1 MKEYYVYIM
10 SNKTNST
17 LYIGV
22 TNDIIR
28 RAEEH
33 KNGVVDGFSNKYNTH
48 KLVYYEQTNDV
59 DSAIAREKQLKGWIR
74 AKKEKLINAKNPEW
88 KDLSEEFM

>member
-10 SNKTNST
+10 ANKTNST

-28 RAEEH
+28 RVEEH

-74 AKKEKLINAKNPEW
+74 AKKEKLIYAKNPEW
-88 KDLSEEFM
+88 KDLSEEFV